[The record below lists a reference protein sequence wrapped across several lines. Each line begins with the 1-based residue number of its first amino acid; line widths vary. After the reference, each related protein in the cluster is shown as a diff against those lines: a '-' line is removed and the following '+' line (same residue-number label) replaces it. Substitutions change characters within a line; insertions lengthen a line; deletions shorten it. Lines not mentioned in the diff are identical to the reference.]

1 MTVQIQ
7 SITAEDFQT
16 IDGARRIIVH
26 DHPRQFARLNLG
38 EPLGCYGLSWCSDL
52 PLIQPVIQHSHDR
65 QTLWVG
71 VDQRLAAID
80 LQDGHISLSLALY
93 YNLFQILP
101 TRDWVAVL
109 TELEVLLFDNSDC
122 SLFCSQAL
130 PDLAAELSIINSDLV
145 IRLHDDRR
153 LNLNLQT
160 AKLVS
165 IGL

>member
-1 MTVQIQ
+1 MVNLQ
-7 SITAEDFQT
+7 SISLEAFQA

-26 DHPRQFARLNLG
+26 DHPRQFARLDLG
-38 EPLGCYGLSWCSDL
+38 ESLGCYGLSWRSNL
-52 PLIQPVIQHSHDR
+52 PLIQPVIAYAHDR

-109 TELEVLLFDNSDC
+109 TELEVLLFANSDC

-130 PDLAAELSIINSDLV
+130 PDLAAELLIVNSDLV
-145 IRLHDDRR
+145 IRLDDDRR
-153 LNLNLQT
+153 LSLNP
-160 AKLVS
+160 
-165 IGL
+165 